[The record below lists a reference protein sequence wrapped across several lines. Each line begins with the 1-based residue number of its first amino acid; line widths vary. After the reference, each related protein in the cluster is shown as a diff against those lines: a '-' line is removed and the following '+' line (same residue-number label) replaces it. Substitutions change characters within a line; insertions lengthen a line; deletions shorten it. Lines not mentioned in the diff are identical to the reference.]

1 MNATPRLARPL
12 WRAAI
17 AALAI
22 GCAVVAAPLAAATET
37 SAAAP
42 VALAFDPGSNALIK
56 VQGDTAYRR
65 ALEGGDWQP
74 LRLPDAAKHTRITA
88 VAVAPHGALYV
99 AGPGLGVLRSAD
111 GGRTW
116 REKRDGLP
124 NDNVSALAV
133 HADQPATVYAYVNGK
148 GMFRSEDAGDH
159 WRLMDVGPRGAL
171 RQFIHS
177 NMPGSMQTGWL
188 FAATDKGVA
197 RSMDCFCGWRDAG
210 ALARAVTAVAYDP
223 NEPKRVYAAS
233 GDGVFASTDGGEHW
247 AHLSSSPRITAFVA
261 LPNGDLVAADDAGAL
276 LRSTDRG
283 VTWRALE
290 G

>member
-1 MNATPRLARPL
+1 MNATPRLTPL
-12 WRAAI
+12 WRAGI
-17 AALAI
+17 AALVI
-22 GCAVVAAPLAAATET
+22 GCVALAAALASATDT
-37 SAAAP
+37 SGAAS
-42 VALAFDPGSNALIK
+42 VALAFDPGSNSLIK
-56 VQGDTAYRR
+56 VQGDTVYRR

-74 LRLPDAAKHTRITA
+74 LRLPNAAQHGRITT
-88 VAVAPHGALYV
+88 VAVSPHSALYV
-99 AGPGLGVLRSAD
+99 AGLGLGVLRSAD

-116 REKRDGLP
+116 SEKRDGLP
-124 NDNVSALAV
+124 DDNISAIAV
-133 HADQPATVYAYVNGK
+133 HADQPATVYAYVSGK

-159 WRLMDVGPRGAL
+159 WRLMDLGPRGAL

-210 ALARAVTAVAYDP
+210 AFDRAVSSVAYDP

-233 GDGVFASTDGGEHW
+233 GDGVFVSSDGGEHW
-247 AHLSSSPRITAFVA
+247 AHLSAPPRITALVA
-261 LPNGDLVAADDAGAL
+261 LPSGDLVAADDAGAL
-276 LRSTDRG
+276 LRSSDRG